1 MSCHFNRKGL
11 CPLGKKEGVIYVDPH
26 LVSFEKIWVLSREV
40 CLQPTYFERQ
50 AKKEGKSHA
59 RVLI

>member
-11 CPLGKKEGVIYVDPH
+11 CPLGKIEDVIYVDPH

-50 AKKEGKSHA
+50 AKNE
-59 RVLI
+59 